1 MVSRLTL
8 LPFSI
13 VVTIGM
19 AMTGCGTTT
28 VTSEYC
34 HVTANQLPILL
45 SRKDTP
51 GTKKSVAE
59 VNETNRRLC
68 RKK

>member
-1 MVSRLTL
+1 MVQRLVQCL
-8 LPFSI
+8 II
-13 VVTIGM
+13 VVIGV
-19 AMTGCGTTT
+19 ATTSCATTT

-34 HVTANQLPILL
+34 HVTAAQLPILL
-45 SRKDTP
+45 SRKDSP

-59 VNETNRRLC
+59 VNETHQRLC